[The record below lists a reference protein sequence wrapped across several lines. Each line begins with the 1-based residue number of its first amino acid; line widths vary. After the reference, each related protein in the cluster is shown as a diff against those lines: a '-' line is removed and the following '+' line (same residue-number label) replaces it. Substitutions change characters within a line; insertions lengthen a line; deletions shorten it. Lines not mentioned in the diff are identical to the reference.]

1 PGRGIGLG
9 CAQSSTGFPLGIRFG
24 SSAFVKLNETG
35 SATVISGIV
44 DNGQGNENLM
54 VQITADE
61 LGLSL
66 DEVALVNGDTELCP
80 QDPGSYSMTATYV
93 SANAVRLAAQDA
105 RQQILT
111 IASSM
116 METTPDR
123 LELKDH
129 RICLDGDPEK
139 AIPLDTVVRLSLL
152 RGTPVLGRGT
162 FIPHPAS
169 PLGWA
174 DQYAGKMDGQYG
186 PTYTFGSAV
195 AEVDVDMETGQVQLL
210 KLTLVND
217 VGFAINPMLVEGQID
232 SVTGLIVGHLL
243 FEKHEWGEGGQLL
256 TDGLQ
261 SYAIPTTVDMPT
273 MDRHLMDS
281 DDPAGPYGA
290 KDSGPTGGVAG
301 AIVNAIYD
309 AAGVYVTQMPISPE
323 AVLAAIKEKKNADNG
338 PR

>member
-1 PGRGIGLG
+1 
-9 CAQSSTGFPLGIRFG
+9 
-24 SSAFVKLNETG
+24 
-35 SATVISGIV
+35 
-44 DNGQGNENLM
+44 
-54 VQITADE
+54 
-61 LGLSL
+61 
-66 DEVALVNGDTELCP
+66 EVALVNGDTELCP

-105 RQQILT
+105 RQQILN

-116 METTPDR
+116 METTSDR

-129 RICLDGDPEK
+129 RVCIDGDLEK
-139 AIPLDTVVRLSLL
+139 AVPVDSVIRLSLL

-162 FIPHPAS
+162 FIPQPAS

-195 AEVDVDMETGQVQLL
+195 AEVDVDLETGQVQLL

-243 FEKHEWGEGGQLL
+243 YEKHEWGEGGQLL

-273 MDRHLMDS
+273 MDRNLMDS
-281 DDPAGPYGA
+281 GDPAGPY
-290 KDSGPTGGVAG
+290 
-301 AIVNAIYD
+301 
-309 AAGVYVTQMPISPE
+309 
-323 AVLAAIKEKKNADNG
+323 
-338 PR
+338 